1 MEHSGLTTAQV
12 NQAREQYGGNSLS
25 ERPRRRFLSVLAEN
39 LSDPIIRILLAAL
52 GVNIALWFRAFEWYE
67 SLGIAVSILLSTL
80 VSSISERGSEQAFA
94 RLQTELTSVS
104 CRVRRDGE
112 TLEIPHAQVVVG
124 DVVLLQAGERI
135 PADGFLMEGE
145 LSLDQ
150 SALNGES
157 REAKKR
163 AGRESAKP
171 DFLDGSS
178 LFRGAVVCSG
188 EGVMRVTKVGD
199 HTVYGALAAEL
210 QERTRESPLKV
221 RLGVLARTIS
231 RLGYGA
237 AVLVG
242 LADLFESIV
251 LASHWNPIL
260 IETILTTPTLVL
272 TKLLH
277 ALTLAIT
284 VVVVAVPEG
293 LPMMITVVLSANMRR
308 LLRDQVLVRR
318 LVGIETSGSLNL
330 LFCDKTGTLT
340 SGKLSVVSFW
350 DGSGRE
356 YDPARLKKTKLEI
369 RYAVSCFYN
378 NQSSLS
384 KGKPVGGNATDRALL
399 ASVWKLPRE
408 HMGWQVLER
417 VPFDSIR
424 KFSAVRLRE
433 SDGSVRTLTKGA
445 PEILLPRCRWYLDEE
460 GTKRPLS
467 HQTVRA
473 CLARH
478 TGSGLRVLC
487 LTEDGDT
494 LIGLVGLRDPL
505 RKSTPEAVQ
514 QLHTAGVQVVMI
526 TGDNEETACAVA
538 RAAGVW
544 DGTREDVLQAS
555 VLDRL
560 SDEELKS
567 RLAKLRVIARAQ
579 PGHKSRL
586 VRIAQEMGLVVGMTG
601 DGVNDAPALK
611 IADVG
616 FALGS
621 GTEVAREA
629 GDIIILD
636 DNVRSIARAVL
647 YGRTIFK
654 SIRKFIVFQL
664 TMNLCAV
671 GVSVAAP
678 MIGIDT
684 PITVIQMLW
693 VNIIMDTLAG
703 LAFAGE
709 PPRRETMQE
718 APKKREEPVFNR
730 TMLGQ
735 VLVMGG
741 YAMLLNLG
749 FLKSGWA
756 RAQFGF
762 TENPVYFLTC
772 FFALFIFTAV
782 SASFHIRTPRI
793 RIFSGMWRNPSFMLI
808 MLLVALVQTLMIY
821 VGGPLMRTT
830 ALTGRDLG
838 AMALLAMTTAVPST
852 VYKLRQRYVS
862 KKAAA
867 ANAAAGKIR

>member
-1 MEHSGLTTAQV
+1 MEHRGLTTAQV
-12 NQAREQYGGNSLS
+12 NQSRTAHGSNSLS
-25 ERPRRRFLSVLAEN
+25 ERPRKRFLTLLAEN
-39 LSDPIIRILLAAL
+39 FSDPIIRILLAAL
-52 GVNIALWFRAFEWYE
+52 GVNIALWFRAFAWYE
-67 SLGIAVSILLSTL
+67 SLGIVASILLSTL
-80 VSSISERGSEQAFA
+80 VSAISERGSEQAFA
-94 RLQTELTSVS
+94 RLQMELTSAV

-112 TLEIPHAQVVVG
+112 TQSIPHAQVVVG

-135 PADGFLMEGE
+135 PADGYLLEGS

-157 REAKKR
+157 KEAKKT
-163 AGRESAKP
+163 AGRAAAKP
-171 DFLDGSS
+171 DFLDASS
-178 LFRGAVVCSG
+178 LFRGAVVCAG
-188 EGVMRVTKVGD
+188 EGVMVVTQVGD
-199 HTVYGALAAEL
+199 ATIYGSLAGEL
-210 QERTRESPLKV
+210 QEDTRESPLKL
-221 RLGVLARTIS
+221 RLAALARIIS
-231 RLGYGA
+231 RIGYVA

-242 LADLFESIV
+242 LADLFRSIV

-260 IETILTTPTLVL
+260 IDTILTTPSVLL

-277 ALTLAIT
+277 ALTLAVT

-340 SGKLSVVSFW
+340 SGKLSVVGFW
-350 DGSGRE
+350 DGAGKE
-356 YDPARLKKTKLEI
+356 YSLSALKRCTLGEH
-369 RYAVSCFYN
+369 YALSCVYN
-378 NQSSLS
+378 SQSSMS
-384 KGKPVGGNATDRALL
+384 KGKAIGGNATDRALL
-399 ASVWKLPRE
+399 GSVWTLPR
-408 HMGWQVLER
+408 QLRQLQTLER
-417 VPFDSIR
+417 VPFDSSR
-424 KFSAVRLRE
+424 KFSSVRIRDSYGKL
-433 SDGSVRTLTKGA
+433 RTLTKGA
-445 PEILLPRCRWYLDEE
+445 PEILLPQCRWYLDGAGE
-460 GTKRPLS
+460 KRTLS
-467 HQTVRA
+467 QTAIRA
-473 CLARH
+473 CLNAR
-478 TGSGLRVLC
+478 TGGGLRVLC

-494 LIGLVGLRDPL
+494 LIGLVGLHDPL
-505 RKSTPEAVQ
+505 RKSTPEAVS
-514 QLHTAGVQVVMI
+514 QLHTAGIQVVMI

-544 DGTREDVLQAS
+544 NGEREGVLTAAA
-555 VLDRL
+555 LDKL
-560 SDEELKS
+560 SDEALGA
-567 RLAKLRVIARAQ
+567 RLPRLRVISRAQ

-586 VRIAQEMGLVVGMTG
+586 VRIAQEKGLVVGMTG

-611 IADVG
+611 RADVG

-671 GVSVAAP
+671 GVSVVAP

-709 PPRRETMQE
+709 PPRRETMQDR
-718 APKKREEPVFNR
+718 PKRREEPVFTR
-730 TMLGQ
+730 SMLWQ
-735 VLVMGG
+735 VLAMGG
-741 YAMLLNLG
+741 YAVALNLA
-749 FLKSGWA
+749 FLWHPFF

-772 FFALFIFTAV
+772 FFALFIFTAIA
-782 SASFHIRTPRI
+782 SSFHIRTPRI
-793 RIFSGMWRNPSFMLI
+793 RILSGMWRNPGFLLI
-808 MLLVALVQTLMIY
+808 MGLVTLVQTAMIY
-821 VGGPLMRTT
+821 VGGAMMRTT
-830 ALTGRDLG
+830 ALTPRDLG
-838 AMALLAMTTAVPST
+838 LMAALALTTALPST
-852 VYKLRQRYVS
+852 AYKLLLRY
-862 KKAAA
+862 
-867 ANAAAGKIR
+867 RYR